1 MQEIVYIYRYQ
12 KSLSI
17 EDNSRLFLHFR
28 KFKNLED
35 NKEWI
40 KVRVPLNRV
49 VLQRTKTKNFP
60 NANLINNNN
69 HLDNQIN
76 NLLLLD

>member
-1 MQEIVYIYRYQ
+1 M
-12 KSLSI
+12 
-17 EDNSRLFLHFR
+17 
-28 KFKNLED
+28 ED